1 MWEFIKA
8 ILYLGGFILV
18 IVLTITSEAFCMF
31 AGLVVIVLFIL
42 WIIVSVMKEIT
53 ERF

>member
-1 MWEFIKA
+1 MWETIKA

-18 IVLTITSEAFCMF
+18 IVLTITSEAFRMF
-31 AGLVVIVLFIL
+31 VGLAFIFVLIAYVILSI
-42 WIIVSVMKEIT
+42 MNEIA